1 MKEEELAKSRR
12 RKRKGKVYQAEK
24 ATNPASAEWFCR
36 RAKLTIGGAWA
47 VKELTGRSAAFG
59 GRFGRFQMYWCKWR
73 LETEGHLGILDKI
86 ISWIQK
92 PVCQEAQ
99 VKSQGFSVDWFPVVN
114 LSLIILCYNL
124 E

>member
-47 VKELTGRSAAFG
+47 VKDLTGRSAAFG

-73 LETEGHLGILDKI
+73 LETEGHLGILDEI
-86 ISWIQK
+86 
-92 PVCQEAQ
+92 
-99 VKSQGFSVDWFPVVN
+99 FPGYRN
-114 LSLIILCYNL
+114 LSAKRRRLRVKVSQLIGFLW
-124 E
+124 